1 MKTSF
6 SNDQTIFQNDIVRQ
20 LDEDST
26 KVPVVHFPP
35 EPTSSSSPSRE
46 TTRKSTTSVT
56 ETSSEQPPTSA
67 PPSPA
72 RKIDTTTTTTA
83 TSAPPTAGVENKS
96 EVKKSRFTILPINKQ
111 LEAANIEDQQ
121 QRQDAANAAGVASD
135 SPVQAKNPA
144 GPEP

>member
-1 MKTSF
+1 MK
-6 SNDQTIFQNDIVRQ
+6 TIFQNDIVRQ

-56 ETSSEQPPTSA
+56 ETSTEQPPTSA

-83 TSAPPTAGVENKS
+83 TSAPPTAGVDDKS
-96 EVKKSRFTILPINKQ
+96 EVKKSRFTILPIKKQ
-111 LEAANIEDQQ
+111 LEANSEDQQ
-121 QRQDAANAAGVASD
+121 QRQDAANVAGMASD

-144 GPEP
+144 GSEP